1 MRAIKGTSVN
11 LLKEQIESLNTDL
24 WSNASLDPAPF
35 NLSNLDEALPDGG
48 LTRGAIHEFI
58 PGSYADYPAALGF
71 ATCLL
76 HQLSGAQNLPVLWC
90 SMGRDLD
97 HPPHLYPHGLP
108 FLGLNPD
115 NLLHVEV
122 KNEKD
127 MLWVLE
133 EGLSSASYP
142 LLIAAITRPE
152 KTYDFTASRRLS
164 LRAARHGGTL
174 LLVRHHTSDHP
185 ASGRGSTAAVTRWS
199 VTSRPS
205 QPIFFENATVPGFGP
220 PRWQVALTRCK
231 RGRPNIWQL
240 EWDHETLSFH
250 LAAPLVDRAAAQNE
264 QTEAAE
270 PNADFR
276 QSNRA

>member
-1 MRAIKGTSVN
+1 MRVIKEPDID
-11 LLKEQIESLNTDL
+11 LLREQIEGLNTDL
-24 WSNASLDPAPF
+24 RSNASLPSAPF
-35 NLSNLDEALPDGG
+35 NLSSLDDALPDGG
-48 LTRGAIHEFI
+48 LSRGAIHEFV
-58 PGSYADYPAALGF
+58 PGNYADYPAALGF

-76 HQLSGAQNLPVLWC
+76 HQLSGEQNLPVLWC

-97 HPPHLYPHGLP
+97 HSPHSYAHGLP
-108 FLGLNPD
+108 FLGVNPD

-133 EGLSSASYP
+133 EGLSSPACP

-174 LLVRHHTSDHP
+174 LLIRHHKADHP
-185 ASGRGSTAAVTRWS
+185 ASGRGSTAAATRWA

-205 QPIFFENATVPGFGP
+205 QPIFFENAKVPGFGY

-240 EWDHETLSFH
+240 EWNNETLSFC
-250 LAAPLVDRAAAQNE
+250 LAAPLVDRAPIQNG
-264 QTEAAE
+264 QTITAE
-270 PNADFR
+270 YNPVR
-276 QSNRA
+276 QAKQA

>member
-1 MRAIKGTSVN
+1 MRAIKGPHID
-11 LLKEQIESLNTDL
+11 LLKEQIEGLNADL
-24 WSNASLDPAPF
+24 RSNASLPPAPF
-35 NLSNLDEALPDGG
+35 NLSSLDDALPDGG
-48 LTRGAIHEFI
+48 LSRGTIHEFV
-58 PGSYADYPAALGF
+58 PGNYADYPAALGF
-71 ATCLL
+71 AACLL

-97 HPPHLYPHGLP
+97 HPPHPYPHGLSA
-108 FLGLNPD
+108 LGVNPD

-122 KNEKD
+122 NNEKD

-133 EGLSSASYP
+133 EGLSSPACP

-152 KTYDFTASRRLS
+152 KVYDFTASRRLS

-174 LLVRHHTSDHP
+174 LLIRHHKSDQP
-185 ASGRGSTAAVTRWS
+185 ASGRGSTAATTRWS

-205 QPIFFENATVPGFGP
+205 QPIHFKNAKVPGFGH

-240 EWDHETLSFH
+240 EWNNETLSFC
-250 LAAPLVDRAAAQNE
+250 LAAPLVDRAPAQNR
-264 QTEAAE
+264 QATATEHTIIE
-270 PNADFR
+270 
-276 QSNRA
+276 RAKQA